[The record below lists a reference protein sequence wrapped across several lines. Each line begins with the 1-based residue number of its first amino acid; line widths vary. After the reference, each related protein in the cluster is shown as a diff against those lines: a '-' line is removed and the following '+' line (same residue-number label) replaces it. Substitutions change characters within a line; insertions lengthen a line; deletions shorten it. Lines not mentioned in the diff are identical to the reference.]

1 MDHKGGSLTYQGP
14 WMRGT
19 PLSVLVAPVPN
30 EGRDDKAYR
39 ALVGNG
45 DIAPPGHLSTAE
57 VMTVL

>member
-1 MDHKGGSLTYQGP
+1 
-14 WMRGT
+14 MRGT